1 MHRQVRQY
9 ARKNIKV
16 GMSMT
21 EIAEM
26 IENATRALVGE
37 DGLKA
42 GIGFPTGV
50 NRNHIAAHFSP
61 NAGDKTVLEYEDVIK
76 IDFGVQVNGRIVDSA
91 FTMSFDHTYDQLI
104 AAVNDATNTG
114 VREAG
119 IDVRMGDIGA
129 AIQEA
134 MESYEV
140 VIGSKTL
147 PSKLSP
153 VPASLAVLAHRR

>member
-1 MHRQVRQY
+1 MATLRSNAWRTTSEEKRHQERLEQEEAGPDSPYNYNAIRKASEVHRQVRQY

-16 GMSMT
+16 GMTMT

-61 NAGDKTVLEYEDVIK
+61 NAGDKTGELLV
-76 IDFGVQVNGRIVDSA
+76 
-91 FTMSFDHTYDQLI
+91 
-104 AAVNDATNTG
+104 
-114 VREAG
+114 
-119 IDVRMGDIGA
+119 
-129 AIQEA
+129 
-134 MESYEV
+134 
-140 VIGSKTL
+140 
-147 PSKLSP
+147 
-153 VPASLAVLAHRR
+153 

>member
-1 MHRQVRQY
+1 VRQY

-16 GMSMT
+16 GMTMT

-61 NAGDKTVLEYEDVIK
+61 NAGDKTVLEYEDVSRSGW
-76 IDFGVQVNGRIVDSA
+76 FGRVRLLVGRGADRLRHSA
-91 FTMSFDHTYDQLI
+91 HL
-104 AAVNDATNTG
+104 
-114 VREAG
+114 VR
-119 IDVRMGDIGA
+119 R
-129 AIQEA
+129 
-134 MESYEV
+134 
-140 VIGSKTL
+140 
-147 PSKLSP
+147 
-153 VPASLAVLAHRR
+153 

>member
-1 MHRQVRQY
+1 
-9 ARKNIKV
+9 
-16 GMSMT
+16 
-21 EIAEM
+21 
-26 IENATRALVGE
+26 
-37 DGLKA
+37 
-42 GIGFPTGV
+42 
-50 NRNHIAAHFSP
+50 
-61 NAGDKTVLEYEDVIK
+61 VIK

-147 PSKLSP
+147 PGKLLLFIHVNATLS
-153 VPASLAVLAHRR
+153 S

>member
-1 MHRQVRQY
+1 MGKF
-9 ARKNIKV
+9 AL
-16 GMSMT
+16 T
-21 EIAEM
+21 EVVLCA
-26 IENATRALVGE
+26 
-37 DGLKA
+37 
-42 GIGFPTGV
+42 
-50 NRNHIAAHFSP
+50 
-61 NAGDKTVLEYEDVIK
+61 VLEYEDVIK

-147 PSKLSP
+147 PGELQSVFYAKTGS
-153 VPASLAVLAHRR
+153 SS